1 MKRRILRKPFKWV
14 LVGGLALGAYGL
26 IEPVL
31 KPIVVKKS
39 VKWELGEPLSI
50 QPSEFFSRLP
60 SDRTPTILSD
70 LSTIDILTEGTY
82 SVEVQLDDRIYS
94 IELSIKDTTSPQVT
108 VKDVTVAIDEELV
121 PTDFIASIEDR
132 QATTVVFASQPS
144 VASEHQETVTLRI
157 SDQSGNTTTVTAR
170 LMVVSDNQAPV
181 LIETHPLYVAVGSLN
196 PDYWVDTVITD
207 ESKLEDQLVDSSM
220 TVLTKIGV
228 TEVVLTVKDI
238 HGNELNYVRPVH
250 VVFDATA
257 QTMISLFND
266 QNTLAEPYAQ
276 VVYDQLIKETMT
288 SRQKMRAIYE
298 YLLSMRYR
306 NEAST
311 DYASDTFNKIDDYAK
326 VGFTKK
332 QGHCFHYASMAAIL
346 LQKAGFEVTLIKGE
360 GYSASEPD
368 NFLLHYWVLVNL
380 DGKVY
385 HFDPLY
391 EQLYNNPNKYSFFL
405 VDDDYT
411 YNRTHLWNRSLYPSS
426 P

>member
-14 LVGGLALGAYGL
+14 LVGGLALGTYGL

-60 SDRTPTILSD
+60 SDKTPTILSD

-82 SVEVQLDDRIYS
+82 PVEVQLDDRIYS
-94 IELSIKDTTSPQVT
+94 IELSIKDTTSPQVS
-108 VKDVTVAIDEELV
+108 VKDVTVAIDQELV
-121 PTDFIASIEDR
+121 PMDFIASIEDR
-132 QATTVVFASQPS
+132 QATTVVFASTPS
-144 VASEHQETVTLRI
+144 VESEHQETVTLKVT
-157 SDQSGNTTTVTAR
+157 DQSGNTTTVSAL
-170 LMVVSDNQAPV
+170 LMVVSDHQAPV
-181 LIETHPLYVAVGSLN
+181 LVETHPLYVSVGSLN
-196 PDYWVDTVITD
+196 PDYWADTVITD
-207 ESKLEDQLVDSSM
+207 DSELEDQHIDTTS
-220 TVLTKIGV
+220 TDLTKVGV
-228 TEVVLTVKDI
+228 TEVILTVSDI

-250 VVFDATA
+250 VVFDSTA
-257 QTMISLFND
+257 QTMKSLVSD
-266 QNTLAEPYAQ
+266 QNDAAEPYAQ
-276 VVYDQLIKETMT
+276 AVFDELITGAMT
-288 SRQKMRAIYE
+288 SRQKMRAIYD
-298 YLLSMRYR
+298 YLLTVRYR

-311 DYASDTFNKIDDYAK
+311 DYASDSFNKIDDYAK
-326 VGFTKK
+326 IGFTKK

-360 GYSASEPD
+360 GYSANEPD
-368 NFLLHYWVLVNL
+368 HFLLHYWVLVNV
-380 DGKVY
+380 DGKIY

-391 EQLYNNPNKYSFFL
+391 ELLYDNPSKYSFFL

-411 YNRTHLWNRSLYPSS
+411 YQRTHLWDRSLYPSS